1 MHFFPSKFISSNRFL
16 VFHQKKSH
24 QICLSACERIP
35 VMLKILHYDC
45 WALMVPIYD
54 LCEGCSQNSSTFFV
68 AVEEVGLQTSW
79 LYLQSSSHSCDCLY
93 TLSPA
98 FLPLKE
104 APYLVSFQGSS
115 HLSHGVWKHFCFRIR
130 RENLPQSSLNFLS

>member
-1 MHFFPSKFISSNRFL
+1 MTVGLLWYPYMIYARAVHK
-16 VFHQKKSH
+16 
-24 QICLSACERIP
+24 IP
-35 VMLKILHYDC
+35 AH
-45 WALMVPIYD
+45 
-54 LCEGCSQNSSTFFV
+54 FFV

-130 RENLPQSSLNFLS
+130 RENLPQSSLNFLSWTLKSVYSYHITAAREN